1 MKQIILGIHGL
12 GNKPS
17 QELLKEWW
25 KNSIHEGME
34 RNGKNKF
41 PIPFDM
47 VYWADEIYSEPLNP
61 LINDKDDPLFLNEHY
76 TKGSL
81 EEERDRNSL
90 RIKMLSYIEEQI
102 DKIFLND
109 DMSINFKNVT
119 DKLIYHFYLDLET
132 YYGEN
137 CASVKNPEC
146 SAREMIQ
153 NRLINKLEQYKDY
166 KVLLIAHSMGSIIA
180 FDVLSNLKNDLSVN
194 TFVTIGS
201 PLGFPV
207 IVGRAF
213 AEQKKKDHRIKKPH
227 APESI
232 LEKWFNMSDIEDK
245 VALDHTL
252 SDDYGEN
259 SKGLLAE
266 DVLVYNDYDMDGK
279 KNPHKSFGYLRTPE
293 MSSVIDGFL
302 AKSIRERVYQ
312 GYKYSANR
320 ISSAIKYIRNILK
333 RYIK

>member
-12 GNKPS
+12 GNKPP

-25 KNSIHEGME
+25 VNSILEGME
-34 RNGKNKF
+34 RIGKDRF
-41 PIPFDM
+41 SIPFDM

-61 LINDKDDPLFLNEHY
+61 LIKDKDDPLFLDEHY
-76 TKGSL
+76 TKGGS
-81 EEERDRNSL
+81 EEEKDRLSL
-90 RIKMLSYIEEQI
+90 RIKMLSYIEEQL

-109 DMSINFKNVT
+109 DMSINFKDVT
-119 DKLIYHFYLDLET
+119 DKLIYHYYLDLET

-137 CASVKNPEC
+137 CASINNPEC
-146 SAREMIQ
+146 PAREAIQ
-153 NRLINKLEQYKDY
+153 KRLINKLKQYKGY

-180 FDVLSNLKNDLSVN
+180 FDVLSDQKNDLSVH

-213 AEQKKKDHRIKKPH
+213 AEQKKKDNRIKKPYT
-227 APESI
+227 PESI
-232 LEKWFNMSDIEDK
+232 LKKWLNISDIEDK

-259 SKGLLAE
+259 NKEVLAE
-266 DVLVYNDYDMDGK
+266 DMLVYNDYEMEGK

-293 MSSVIDGFL
+293 MSAAIDGFL
-302 AKSIRERVYQ
+302 TRSIRERIYR
-312 GYKYSANR
+312 GYKYFAKKNF
-320 ISSAIKYIRNILK
+320 IRN
-333 RYIK
+333 